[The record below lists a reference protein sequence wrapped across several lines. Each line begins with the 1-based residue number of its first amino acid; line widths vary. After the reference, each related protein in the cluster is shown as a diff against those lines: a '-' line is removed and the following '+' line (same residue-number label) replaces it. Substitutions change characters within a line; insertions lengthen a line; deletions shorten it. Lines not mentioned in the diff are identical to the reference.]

1 MNELNE
7 ALFALDPACARED
20 WVRILMGFKSGGGQ
34 RDIAD
39 LWSQQADSYDRTG
52 FDSTWRSINGQGVTE
67 ATLFKLARDS
77 GWRPERHA
85 ERRSARSGGTG
96 DYAKAIWL
104 RAQSI
109 DEMTHPYGVRKGIRG
124 AFGAKRGN
132 ASGKLIGQ
140 DADCLVIPSR
150 DWDGN
155 LIGVECI
162 NADGTKQSFGRK
174 GVLLLGDPEHSD
186 VIHITEG
193 WATLH
198 ACFELFSR
206 PHGGVVAFG
215 CSLLDRAANDCLER
229 FSGTPIIHHDDE
241 ANRDVWDLVAVGE
254 GPQYRARVM
263 GRLNVG

>member
-52 FDSTWRSINGQGVTE
+52 FDSTWRSIKGQGVTE
-67 ATLFKLARDS
+67 ATLYKLARDA
-77 GWRPERHA
+77 GWRPEKRS
-85 ERRSARSGGTG
+85 ERRSERSGGTSE
-96 DYAKAIWL
+96 YAKMIWK
-104 RAQSI
+104 RAEWVEQMS
-109 DEMTHPYGVRKGIRG
+109 HPYGVKKGIQHG
-124 AFGAKRGN
+124 FGAKRGT

-150 DWDGN
+150 DWDGS

-162 NADGTKQSFGRK
+162 NASGVKQSFGRK

-186 VIHITEG
+186 VIHICEG

-198 ACFELFSR
+198 ACFELFSG

-215 CSLLDRAANDCLER
+215 CSLLERAANDCLER
-229 FSGTPIIHHDDE
+229 FPGTPVIHQDDE
-241 ANRDVWDLVAVGE
+241 MNRDVWDLVAAGE
-254 GPQYRARVM
+254 GDRYRASVM
-263 GRLNVG
+263 RRLHVG